1 MPGRRGRVTET
12 VTNCACEHMFPSL
25 CMLACVAYG
34 SIPIQ
39 NHSLLHS
46 SPSSPVIS
54 PVWNHQL
61 MTIFYY
67 LLHVISNR
75 FIQMQIKWRWLWWIP
90 NYSLVNLQW
99 LVEIL
104 LFAQIPL
111 EGGYARSTI
120 SFDFLTALRFRSSFG
135 LVPWVDSLF
144 NDHAEVILVT
154 EKDFE
159 VNLLLVRY
167 KSNISLINRFQEL
180 QVLKSIFRFLLD

>member
-1 MPGRRGRVTET
+1 MPGRRGRVTKT
-12 VTNCACEHMFPSL
+12 VTTCACEHMFRDSL
-25 CMLACVAYG
+25 CLRAYVAYG

-39 NHSLLHS
+39 NHSLLHP
-46 SPSSPVIS
+46 SPSSLVIT
-54 PVWNHQL
+54 PVWNHPL

-75 FIQMQIKWRWLWWIP
+75 SIQMQIKWRWLRWIP
-90 NYSLVNLQW
+90 NYSHVSLQW

-111 EGGYARSTI
+111 ERGYVGSTI
-120 SFDFLTALRFRSSFG
+120 SFDLLTDRRFRSSFG
-135 LVPWVDSLF
+135 LVLWVDSLF
-144 NDHAEVILVT
+144 NDHDEVILVT

-167 KSNISLINRFQEL
+167 KSNVSLINRF
-180 QVLKSIFRFLLD
+180 